1 MSGCSYDDVFKSQM
15 LIPVRKCGRVVCNSC
30 SPHRITIPYQ
40 YIVTPPGAPRPG
52 SQRYPSSLISG
63 EGGYADFSSLGG
75 GERVRLCNPCVP
87 DPNTAPPQQSQD
99 SPATT
104 PRSHVRSQS
113 TLGGGFPNAVPA
125 NRFSSYFAPPGNDA
139 HARNRSVTMV
149 CRSAILDDAATVLT
163 HLAFW

>member
-1 MSGCSYDDVFKSQM
+1 M
-15 LIPVRKCGRVVCNSC
+15 VCNSC

-87 DPNTAPPQQSQD
+87 DPNTAPPQQSED
-99 SPATT
+99 SPTS
-104 PRSHVRSQS
+104 PRGHVRSQS

-125 NRFSSYFAPPGNDA
+125 SRFSSYFAAPSNDA
-139 HARNRSVTMV
+139 YARNRSVTMV
-149 CRSAILDDAATVLT
+149 CFSMMTTELVNILILI
-163 HLAFW
+163 